1 MSLTFSKFLKA
12 QNCEQDHSWWGVEN
26 TCFFHTGVW
35 TFKHWDTQEYRW
47 KALEPRD
54 PGSSFFST
62 ELRLS
67 ATLPRSRVA
76 CSGILRATRWL
87 PSLQSPLHNHL
98 EQTLLVN
105 RDLDKLQEQ
114 HLQSILLLFMGYF
127 AKESG
132 SNKSPHEHAN
142 DQPSGKHRWYLLE
155 KSPSPWSTF
164 NRIIPEVS
172 GLLMANKSGNHGFMG
187 RAPWKTSYNLSTV
200 KYFMIKIAL
209 LFVSIAHTG
218 IT

>member
-98 EQTLLVN
+98 EQTPLVN

-114 HLQSILLLFMGYF
+114 HLQSFSSSSWATLQKKVAQTNPLMNMLMTSLLENTGDIYWKRAL
-127 AKESG
+127 
-132 SNKSPHEHAN
+132 PHEV
-142 DQPSGKHRWYLLE
+142 PS
-155 KSPSPWSTF
+155 
-164 NRIIPEVS
+164 
-172 GLLMANKSGNHGFMG
+172 
-187 RAPWKTSYNLSTV
+187 
-200 KYFMIKIAL
+200 
-209 LFVSIAHTG
+209 TG
-218 IT
+218 